1 LYFNVLIFSESI
13 ANRNQYDLSLKG
25 SCIDTITI
33 TMTGRHDHDTSSVTR
48 VPNLI
53 STMIKMPPYAAV
65 LLALTASPGSAFLQ
79 VGPLYNN
86 KIVQR
91 GALLAERVGTNSSP
105 TGGYLSNLS
114 PTSPGPTGVVIETPK
129 KQDNEKFQRALLEA
143 KLAYDAIAAATT
155 AVAEV
160 VDETVP
166 SPLPPPSAVI
176 AAEPV
181 PAEPEPVLLVEPTEV
196 VSTVIATTTP
206 EPEIQKPVIISN
218 KRENKV
224 VSKQSTEFTVPR
236 ELAIVP
242 INESTVQFTA
252 GALGGAAGLIV
263 GGPILGIITAS
274 VFNYL
279 SRKEEDKSAAAAA
292 STAAT
297 TSPKKI
303 VDTASQTA
311 LLAYN
316 YVAQFEKKNK
326 IVDSIFKFLER
337 MTDKAKEADTPAAEA
352 LVTLE
357 TTLGGIANKVEEL
370 NDDYD
375 IVGGVGTVLDSIG
388 DLVEISVDK
397 VVELNDEYK
406 FTNRAVDAV
415 KVVVGKVAEKK

>member
-1 LYFNVLIFSESI
+1 MVN
-13 ANRNQYDLSLKG
+13 
-25 SCIDTITI
+25 
-33 TMTGRHDHDTSSVTR
+33 
-48 VPNLI
+48 
-53 STMIKMPPYAAV
+53 MPPYTAV
-65 LLALTASPGSAFLQ
+65 LLVLSASLGSAFLQ
-79 VGPLYNN
+79 VGPVQNN
-86 KIVQR
+86 NNFHR
-91 GALLAERVGTNSSP
+91 ALFAKRRPARTNTSP

-114 PTSPGPTGVVIETPK
+114 PSSSSPASVETSK

-143 KLAYDAIAAATT
+143 KLAYDAIAAATATT
-155 AVAEV
+155 ATPAAEV
-160 VDETVP
+160 VDVVSDVATLS
-166 SPLPPPSAVI
+166 SPAAVI
-176 AAEPV
+176 AVEP
-181 PAEPEPVLLVEPTEV
+181 ELESEPVLLVDPPTQFDYTV
-196 VSTVIATTTP
+196 VDTTPELDTTP
-206 EPEIQKPVIISN
+206 EPEIQKPVIISAAAE
-218 KRENKV
+218 KGDDV
-224 VSKQSTEFTVPR
+224 KQTTEFTVPR

-252 GALGGAAGLIV
+252 GALGGAAGFIV

-279 SRKEEDKSAAAAA
+279 SRKEEDKSSSA
-292 STAAT
+292 SATTT

-326 IVDSIFKFLER
+326 IVDSIFRFMER
-337 MTDKAKEADTPAAEA
+337 LTDKAKETDTPAAEA

-357 TTLGGIANKVEEL
+357 STLGGIANTVEEL

-415 KVVVGKVAEKK
+415 KVVVEKVAEKK

>member
-1 LYFNVLIFSESI
+1 
-13 ANRNQYDLSLKG
+13 
-25 SCIDTITI
+25 
-33 TMTGRHDHDTSSVTR
+33 
-48 VPNLI
+48 
-53 STMIKMPPYAAV
+53 MIKMPPYAAL
-65 LLALTASPGSAFLQ
+65 LLALSASPGSAFLQ

-86 KIVQR
+86 NIVQR

-114 PTSPGPTGVVIETPK
+114 PTSPGPAGAGVIETPK

-155 AVAEV
+155 PAAEV
-160 VDETVP
+160 ADKTVP
-166 SPLPPPSAVI
+166 SPLPPPLAVI

-181 PAEPEPVLLVEPTEV
+181 PAEPEPVLLVEPATEV

-206 EPEIQKPVIISN
+206 EPEIQKPVILSN
-218 KRENKV
+218 KREKV
-224 VSKQSTEFTVPR
+224 ASKQSTEFTVPR

-292 STAAT
+292 SSAAS

-337 MTDKAKEADTPAAEA
+337 MTDKAKEADTPAGEA

-397 VVELNDEYK
+397 VVELND
-406 FTNRAVDAV
+406 
-415 KVVVGKVAEKK
+415 